1 MRFPRSRAALVPAAM
16 GFALLA
22 ACGDPFGLPPPRVE
36 NQVDTITLFALDGTP
51 LSSPSA
57 YHLETLSV
65 VRTDRSPVFD
75 FAFNV
80 DSLGRPVLLPTG
92 ALRLGEASGIRV
104 MPTPFDSIKVAP
116 GDGYERTKAV
126 VVGTGTLAVVHSR
139 LTPCTFGTTVF
150 LYAKLQVLAFDAAAR
165 RIELQILTNA
175 NCGYRGLEPG
185 FPVR

>member
-1 MRFPRSRAALVPAAM
+1 MRFLQPRAALVPAVM

-22 ACGDPFGLPPPRVE
+22 ACSDPFGLPPPRSE
-36 NQVDTITLFALDGTP
+36 NAVDTVALFALDGTP

-92 ALRLGEASGIRV
+92 PLRLGEGSGIRL
-104 MPTPFDSIKVAP
+104 MTTPFDSIKVAP
-116 GDGYERTKAV
+116 GGGYERSKAV
-126 VVGTGTLAVVHSR
+126 VVDAGTVAVVHSR
-139 LTPCTFGTTVF
+139 PTPCSFGTTVF
-150 LYAKLQVLAFDAAAR
+150 LYAKLQVLTIDAAAR
-165 RIELQILTNA
+165 RIVFQILTNA